1 MHAILTG
8 GTGMVGG
15 SVLRELLADDRITKV
30 TAISRRSTGLT
41 HDKLSEHLGA
51 DFNDS
56 DGLIAPMQGA
66 DILFHCIA
74 TYAHTVDAATYE
86 NVTVTYLENT
96 LKALAKVN
104 PDAHVCHFSASGA
117 APKGKSWYKALNV
130 KGRAENALFATDFPV
145 KIAFRPGMIIPT
157 RPENHKGFGD
167 TLGKLAFRV
176 MPFIGTTADELAQ
189 VVVDAALS
197 DTPDGTILGPA
208 DIPRRLKA
216 LKQG

>member
-15 SVLRELLADDRITKV
+15 SVLRALLADDRITKV
-30 TAISRRSTGLT
+30 TSVSRRSTGLA
-41 HDKLSEHLGA
+41 HEKLTEVLGA
-51 DFNDS
+51 DFNTPE
-56 DGLIAPMQGA
+56 GLEAPMQGA

-96 LKALAKVN
+96 LKALSKVN
-104 PDAHVCHFSASGA
+104 PNATVCHFSASGA
-117 APKGKSWYKALNV
+117 APAGKSWYKALNT
-130 KGRAENALFATDFPV
+130 KGRAENALFATDFPR
-145 KIAFRPGMIIPT
+145 KISFRPGLIVPT
-157 RPENHKGFGD
+157 REENHKGFGD

-189 VVVDAALS
+189 VMVNTALA
-197 DTPDGTILGPA
+197 DTPDGSVYSPA
-208 DIPRRLKA
+208 DVARL
-216 LKQG
+216 LKELKSA